1 MSLSSQSEMSSLLT
15 EPQCD
20 CCDDQS
26 ECMSTT
32 ASNFDYD
39 ADYVE
44 ISSSSD
50 SDGPPLNISVQ
61 IGHRPNSKVINSRL
75 PHARRV
81 IRRDNKVLQAVSL
94 PKLSSYNMRSLM
106 PKIDNFGTDM
116 EDRMCSL

>member
-1 MSLSSQSEMSSLLT
+1 MPLLYRQMYINQIIVKSLYMSLSYQSEIPSLLT

-75 PHARRV
+75 PHARRG
-81 IRRDNKVLQAVSL
+81 IRCCRLLVC
-94 PKLSSYNMRSLM
+94 LSCLAIIYV
-106 PKIDNFGTDM
+106 
-116 EDRMCSL
+116 